1 MCAIIDGTFFEPRV
15 RKSFFSCDTIVGV
28 VDEDAAEQVKEKLV
42 ESGRWGN
49 DFLKKKGMIRTDME
63 CK

>member
-1 MCAIIDGTFFEPRV
+1 M